1 MFCPK
6 CGIENPDNGKFCR
19 SCGANLS
26 SVLAVVDGSLSEE
39 TGLTAKNSPAELYS
53 TGIRNVILSMGFILA
68 GILLFTIPPRN
79 GIFWLGFMI
88 AGAALLA
95 SGVGRIIRS
104 EAAKKE
110 AKEREANAMQPP
122 SLPITQRHREL
133 SASQTDYVKPKA
145 SIYKTDDLAAQPRSV
160 TEGTTRHLE
169 IDKDGETMTLPKT
182 EN

>member
-39 TGLTAKNSPAELYS
+39 SGLTAKNSPTELYS
-53 TGIRNVILSMGFILA
+53 TGIRNIVLGFGFLGA
-68 GILLFTIPPRN
+68 GFFLFMIPPRE
-79 GIFWLGFMI
+79 GILWLLMAIPGFV
-88 AGAALLA
+88 LLA
-95 SGVGRIIRS
+95 SGIGRVIRA

-110 AKEREANAMQPP
+110 AKEIN
-122 SLPITQRHREL
+122 QRAL
-133 SASQTDYVKPKA
+133 SANRPEKALPPSQTDYVKPQA
-145 SIYKTDDLAAQPRSV
+145 SVYETDDLAAQPRSV

-169 IDKDGETMTLPKT
+169 MDKKGER
-182 EN
+182 

>member
-26 SVLAVVDGSLSEE
+26 NVLAVVEGTISDEE
-39 TGLTAKNSPAELYS
+39 VAKNSPAELFS
-53 TGIRNVILSMGFILA
+53 TGIRNIVLGFGFLA
-68 GILLFTIPPRN
+68 IGLFLFTIPPQD
-79 GIFWLGFMI
+79 GIFWLFAMIPGFI
-88 AGAALLA
+88 LLA
-95 SGVGRIIRS
+95 SGIGRILKS
-104 EAAKKE
+104 NASKKN
-110 AKEREANAMQPP
+110 KNVIQPP

-133 SASQTDYVKPKA
+133 PPTQTDYVKPRA
-145 SIYKTDDLAAQPRSV
+145 TIYETDDLAAQPRSV

-169 IDKDGETMTLPKT
+169 VDKDGETMTLPKT